1 MWFCWEH
8 PILSQVYCCFSVS
21 PSKYHKVGLLPDP
34 FSLQHP
40 RTCLQAPG
48 LGPFQ
53 EHPHGPCFL
62 WRHCAGD
69 LQGTGPRP
77 CLFIKE
83 SKAIPAAGHCC
94 TKAEKCS
101 CTHFEISKNKAGF
114 VSHHSERPWLPSV
127 DTASFSKAWTER
139 YLCLWVYWRD
149 YCNVTWYL
157 ASRRLGSVTQKA
169 LPVSPG
175 VFLFF

>member
-8 PILSQVYCCFSVS
+8 PILSQVYRCFSVS

-34 FSLQHP
+34 LSLQYP
-40 RTCLQAPG
+40 RTCFQAPR

-62 WRHCAGD
+62 WRQRAGD

-77 CLFIKE
+77 CLFIRE

-101 CTHFEISKNKAGF
+101 CTILKSAKTRLGLFHTTLKDPGF
-114 VSHHSERPWLPSV
+114 QVSTLHLSQRPGQ
-127 DTASFSKAWTER
+127 KGI
-139 YLCLWVYWRD
+139 LCLWVYWRD

-157 ASRRLGSVTQKA
+157 ASWRLGSVTQKA